1 LARPSTE
8 MIARVPLFSGL
19 ERRDL
24 ERVADSFK
32 ERNYAAG
39 DTIAEEGSGGA
50 GFFVIAEGN
59 AKVTVQGQER
69 ATLGP
74 GDYFGE
80 IALLDEGA
88 RTATVKAETPM
99 KTYAMTFWEF
109 RPIVETD
116 ARIAWKLVQALA
128 HRLRERANLAFARH
142 QVSSERDQVVARPQR
157 VARERDRLG
166 AGQRRLDDTPEH
178 DAAGAAGPPHD
189 LAGCLPERR
198 RRVDAAFAGDDEIEA
213 GWVEADR
220 VEHER
225 SARHELG
232 AERRERRAEPTGG
245 AARRRVSKRRKPLR
259 GGEPAL
265 ELGHPSRI
273 GALLRAEEAR
283 SLQERRAD
291 VARDARRHR

>member
-1 LARPSTE
+1 MARPSTE

-32 ERNYAAG
+32 ERNYDAG

-128 HRLRERANLAFARH
+128 HRLREA
-142 QVSSERDQVVARPQR
+142 
-157 VARERDRLG
+157 
-166 AGQRRLDDTPEH
+166 
-178 DAAGAAGPPHD
+178 
-189 LAGCLPERR
+189 
-198 RRVDAAFAGDDEIEA
+198 
-213 GWVEADR
+213 
-220 VEHER
+220 
-225 SARHELG
+225 
-232 AERRERRAEPTGG
+232 
-245 AARRRVSKRRKPLR
+245 
-259 GGEPAL
+259 
-265 ELGHPSRI
+265 
-273 GALLRAEEAR
+273 
-283 SLQERRAD
+283 
-291 VARDARRHR
+291 DART